1 VGCILCTERMS
12 DLAGDRIA
20 LISER
25 FATALARGC
34 GPEPRKVRNASPLHA
49 FLPSPTWTSTML
61 MRTFLVLLSSP
72 ALLILA
78 HDTYDA
84 QQPLNDQDAL
94 LRVSKEPWLDK
105 YGGQIDQPFSGPL
118 SFAHLPYARCIE
130 EAGRSFDIAILGLP
144 FDTAVSYSGR
154 TQDARVA
161 VPNIL
166 SRTGR
171 TLRPVRDPLRKQAP
185 ALDSRLDARVEEQ
198 SVRAG
203 I

>member
-1 VGCILCTERMS
+1 
-12 DLAGDRIA
+12 
-20 LISER
+20 
-25 FATALARGC
+25 
-34 GPEPRKVRNASPLHA
+34 
-49 FLPSPTWTSTML
+49 ML

-78 HDTYDA
+78 HDAYDA

-144 FDTAVSYSGR
+144 FDTAVSFSER
-154 TQDARVA
+154 TPTTRFAISDH
-161 VPNIL
+161 L
-166 SRTGR
+166 CRTGR
-171 TLRPVRDPLRKQAP
+171 TLWPVRDPLRKQAP
-185 ALDSRLDARVEEQ
+185 ALDPRLDARVEEQ
-198 SVRAG
+198 PVRAG
-203 I
+203 V